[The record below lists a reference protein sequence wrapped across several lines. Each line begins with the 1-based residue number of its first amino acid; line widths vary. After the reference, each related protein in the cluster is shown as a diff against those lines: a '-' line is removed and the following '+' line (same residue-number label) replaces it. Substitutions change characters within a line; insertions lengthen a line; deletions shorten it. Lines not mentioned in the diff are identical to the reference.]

1 MYEAP
6 SHHPN
11 PMSYAAG
18 GLAVILLE
26 VEADG
31 GASDVSVSTRCSE
44 GLALSNGG
52 GGERMPPPPPPGL
65 AEGSLSNSND
75 VSVSADAD
83 EGGTF
88 DVLS

>member
-11 PMSYAAG
+11 PTPMSYAAG

-26 VEADG
+26 LEVDADG

-52 GGERMPPPPPPGL
+52 GGERMPPPPPPPPGL
-65 AEGSLSNSND
+65 AEGSLAS
-75 VSVSADAD
+75 AD